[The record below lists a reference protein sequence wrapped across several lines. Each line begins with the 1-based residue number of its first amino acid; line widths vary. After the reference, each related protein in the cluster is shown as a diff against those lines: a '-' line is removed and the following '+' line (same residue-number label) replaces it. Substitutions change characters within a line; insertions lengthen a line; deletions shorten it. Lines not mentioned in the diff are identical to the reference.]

1 MYHRDHACLCR
12 MYGQLAMS
20 YLEKDRE
27 EKVFCQMLLFPSD
40 DGLRILSEMDLI
52 SEVNGTG
59 KFLSKVSFDR
69 LKNKF
74 SRLN

>member
-1 MYHRDHACLCR
+1 

-20 YLEKDRE
+20 YLEKVRE

-52 SEVNGTG
+52 SESMEPANFSVKCHLTG
-59 KFLSKVSFDR
+59 
-69 LKNKF
+69 
-74 SRLN
+74 